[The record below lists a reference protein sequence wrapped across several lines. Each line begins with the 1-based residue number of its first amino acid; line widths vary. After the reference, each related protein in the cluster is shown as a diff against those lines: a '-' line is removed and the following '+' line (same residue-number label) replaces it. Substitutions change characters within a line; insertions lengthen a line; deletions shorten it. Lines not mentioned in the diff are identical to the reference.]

1 MQVHDIQRARVTA
14 PAPAAQGSAIVHEI
28 REQTLVLHELPDLQ
42 TWTARRAAS
51 CLLEPRVGDRVWF
64 VAEAGPAGQ
73 QRSYVTAVLERSAGE
88 VPATLSVDGAP
99 ELHIQADVLRLRA
112 EEKLE
117 VQTDE
122 VRVQGRLASVVLDE
136 CSTILRSLFT
146 YASKLTTVG
155 KAIDMLADRIVSH
168 SKTSQRTVEEVDQVK
183 AGTIDY
189 RATGSAQIGGEQA
202 LVTGAELV
210 KVDGGQIHV
219 G

>member
-1 MQVHDIQRARVTA
+1 MQVHDLQRARAATHA
-14 PAPAAQGSAIVHEI
+14 PATHGSATVQEL
-28 REQTLVLHELPDLQ
+28 REHTYVLGDLPDLQ

-64 VAEAGPAGQ
+64 VAEAGPPGQ
-73 QRSYVTAVLERSAGE
+73 QRCFVTAVLERASGD
-88 VPATLSVDGAP
+88 VPARLSVDGTP
-99 ELHIQADVLRLRA
+99 EVHLEADVLRLRA

-136 CSTILRSLFT
+136 CSSIVRSLFT
-146 YASKLTTVG
+146 HASRWTLVG
-155 KAIDMLADRIVSH
+155 KAIETLADRIVSH
-168 SKTSQRTVEEVDQVK
+168 SKTAHRTVETVDQIK

-189 RATGSAQIGGEQA
+189 RATHSAHIGGEHA

-210 KVDGGQIHV
+210 KVGGAQIHV